1 MNTERQISA
10 KQWQRRAL
18 KAEVELELM
27 HSIRQ
32 HESEVEWK
40 LARQLGA
47 ATVALREAQ
56 EAINWALEQQT

>member
-18 KAEVELELM
+18 KAEKELELM
-27 HSIRQ
+27 HSIRR
-32 HESEVEWK
+32 HGAELEWK
-40 LARQLGA
+40 LARNIA
-47 ATVALREAQ
+47 ASTVALREAQ